1 MKSICF
7 GCFDDR
13 IWEVTSDRA
22 QNAFECFA
30 NDDVLRRNGHSVDE
44 EPLRTA
50 RISRILRRMNGLT
63 ERKLRAARLAAE
75 FAAWQA
81 SGGDFLRSSLAEP
94 NFVELREDCKITIP
108 RKS

>member
-1 MKSICF
+1 
-7 GCFDDR
+7 
-13 IWEVTSDRA
+13 
-22 QNAFECFA
+22 
-30 NDDVLRRNGHSVDE
+30 
-44 EPLRTA
+44 
-50 RISRILRRMNGLT
+50 MNGLT